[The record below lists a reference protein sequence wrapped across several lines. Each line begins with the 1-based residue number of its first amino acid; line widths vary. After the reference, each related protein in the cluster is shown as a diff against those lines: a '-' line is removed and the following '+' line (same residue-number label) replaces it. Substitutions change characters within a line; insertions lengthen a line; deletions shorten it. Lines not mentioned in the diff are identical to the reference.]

1 MRKTV
6 TKWSIIVV
14 LLLYVVIMFF
24 WSNAQAAQ
32 NTCKGIDVEIRST
45 GNTAPLS
52 SQSVLEVLGNYPR
65 KIEGSPIN
73 TINTLDIADYL
84 RKYNNFES
92 VECLITGQGQLRVII
107 VPMIPEFRVYDGDK
121 TYYVN
126 KDGKTMQATYN
137 FFVDVPVVCGNF
149 NKNFRPESLLPVIR
163 FIKNDK
169 MLSELTGMV
178 IARDKD
184 NILLVPR
191 IKGHVINLGDVSR
204 LEEKRNA
211 IFTAYKEI
219 IPHKGWETYDTISVK
234 FKGQIVATR
243 RDKTPRYPVPEITD
257 EEDLEESA
265 LLTGTGEQ
273 AEPQNQ
279 TQNQPQNEPQQA
291 EE

>member
-1 MRKTV
+1 MRKTIA
-6 TKWSIIVV
+6 KWSILSV

-24 WSNAQAAQ
+24 WSKAQAAQ
-32 NTCKGIDVEIRST
+32 NICKGIDVEIRTT

-52 SQSVLEVLGNYPR
+52 SQSVLEVLGNYP
-65 KIEGSPIN
+65 KEIKGSPIN

-84 RKYNNFES
+84 RKYNNFEN

-137 FFVDVPVVCGNF
+137 FFVDVPVVSGNF
-149 NKNFRPESLLPVIR
+149 NKDFRPESLLPVIR
-163 FIKNDK
+163 FIKGDK
-169 MLSELTGMV
+169 MLNDLTGMIV
-178 IARDKD
+178 ARNKD

-204 LEEKRNA
+204 LEEKRDA

-265 LLTGTGEQ
+265 LLTATGEQ
-273 AEPQNQ
+273 PEEKKEPEKKL
-279 TQNQPQNEPQQA
+279 EP
-291 EE
+291 EEE